1 MTDRVP
7 SLTSNATSISACGGV
22 LSVGA
27 KASSICQI
35 ATLCLYAAGFSLA
48 KATDVCFRRRLKVRL
63 HFAACC
69 ATGCTTGWTKRFE
82 YAYNMPK

>member
-22 LSVGA
+22 LSVDA
-27 KASSICQI
+27 TASSICQI

-48 KATDVCFRRRLKVRL
+48 KATDVFVRL
-63 HFAACC
+63 HSAA
-69 ATGCTTGWTKRFE
+69 GCTTGWTKRFE